1 MFAIRASRFFDGVDA
16 LWIDPSRSHLA
27 VDGLTFLRK
36 GCRLY
41 EIFGAIPELKL

>member
-16 LWIDPSRSHLA
+16 LWIDPSPSHLA
-27 VDGLTFLRK
+27 VDRLTLLRK